1 MLGSMMNRPLLI
13 APLLKH
19 AARWNGGQEIVSRR
33 CEGDIHRYT
42 YADAYRRVGQLAH
55 ALSDF
60 GIVLGDRVATLA
72 WNTYRHLELYF
83 GVSGIGAVC
92 HTINPR
98 LFPDQIAYI
107 INHAQD
113 RILCLDLTFVPLME
127 KLAAHCPK
135 IEAYVILT
143 DRAHMPETSLP
154 NALSYEEWIA
164 SRPESFDW
172 PDFPETTASSLCYT
186 SGTTGNPKGV
196 LYTHRSSV
204 LHSYGIAMP
213 DVFNVS
219 RSSCI
224 LPAVPMFHVNA
235 WGVPYMAPLIGAKLV
250 LPGPALAGAPMAELI
265 ATEGVSL
272 LAGVPTIWRM
282 LLDHLKATGQRLDG
296 VDRVVIGGAA
306 CPPGMIQEFDD
317 LGTYVLHAWG
327 MTETS
332 PLGTANNLTPEE
344 HALPQDQ
351 RTARQVKQGR
361 PVSGVDLRITG
372 TEGEDLPH
380 DGKAFGDLW
389 IQGHWIASSYFGRD
403 DDPAF
408 KDGWFMTGDVATID
422 PEGRMQI
429 VDRSKDVIK
438 SGGEW
443 ISTIE
448 LENIAASMPG
458 IAEAAV
464 VGLKHP
470 KWDERPLLLCV
481 RKEGST
487 ATKEQVLAGYEGRIA
502 KWWLPD
508 DVVFVEGLPHTATG
522 KLLKT
527 KLREEFSSYYFDT
540 VGAV

>member
-13 APLLKH
+13 APLMAH
-19 AARWNGGQEIVSRR
+19 AARWNGQQEIVSRR

-42 YADAYRRVGQLAH
+42 YADAYARVGQLAH
-55 ALSDF
+55 ALTGF
-60 GIVLGDRVATLA
+60 GIKLGDRVGTLA

-83 GVSGIGAVC
+83 GISGIGGVC

-154 NALSYEEWIA
+154 NAICYDEWIA
-164 SRPESFDW
+164 GQPTAFDW
-172 PDFPETTASSLCYT
+172 PEFPETTASSLCYT

-196 LYTHRSSV
+196 LYTHRSSL
-204 LHSYGIAMP
+204 LHSYAIAMP

-219 RSSCI
+219 RSSVI

-250 LPGPALAGAPMAELI
+250 LPGPGLAGPLMAELI
-265 ATEGVSL
+265 AAEKVTL
-272 LAGVPTIWRM
+272 MAGVPTIWRM
-282 LLDHLKATGQRLDG
+282 LLDHLKTNGQRLDG

-306 CPPGMIQEFDD
+306 CPQGMIQEFAD
-317 LGTYVLHAWG
+317 LGTFVLHAWG

-344 HALPQDQ
+344 HGLPPQEKV
-351 RTARQVKQGR
+351 ARQVKQGR
-361 PVSGVDLRITG
+361 VVSGVDLRITG
-372 TEGEDLPH
+372 ADGEALPH

-389 IQGHWIASSYFGRD
+389 IQGHWIASGYFGLETD
-403 DDPAF
+403 SAF
-408 KDGWFMTGDVATID
+408 RDGWFMTGDVATID
-422 PEGRMQI
+422 TDGRMQI

-448 LENIAASMPG
+448 LENIAASLPG
-458 IAEAAV
+458 ITEAAA

-470 KWDERPLLLCV
+470 KWDERPLLICV
-481 RKEGST
+481 RKPDSSLTRED
-487 ATKEQVLAGYEGRIA
+487 VLAAFDGKIA

-508 DVVFVEGLPHTATG
+508 DVVFVTELPHTATG

-527 KLREEFSSYYFDT
+527 KLREEFAQHYFAT
-540 VGAV
+540 ATA